1 MDKDYNMREL
11 VIEHN
16 IRTEN
21 GDLSGLPV
29 ILPASDWGDDWDNL
43 HEGVEDEVGRTDEDM
58 EGITP
63 KDNIPIWYSRTFI
76 RTAKDD
82 YTLMREYWFKQ

>member
-1 MDKDYNMREL
+1 MANLFNMRDL

-21 GDLSGLPV
+21 GDLHGLPV
-29 ILPASDWGDDWDNL
+29 ILPASMWGDDWVNL
-43 HEGVEDEVGRTDEDM
+43 HGGVEDEVPNTNKAVAGL
-58 EGITP
+58 TP
-63 KDNIPIWYSRTFI
+63 KDNIPIIYDQTFI

-82 YTLMREYWFKQ
+82 YTLMREYLFKQ

>member
-1 MDKDYNMREL
+1 MDKDYNMRNL

-21 GDLSGLPV
+21 GDLRGMPV
-29 ILPASDWGDDWDNL
+29 INPASMWGDDWAIL
-43 HEGVEDEVGRTDEDM
+43 HGGVPDEVPNTNEAV

-63 KDNIPIWYSRTFI
+63 KDNIRVLYDQTFI

>member
-1 MDKDYNMREL
+1 MRDL

-21 GDLSGLPV
+21 GDLRGIPV
-29 ILPASDWGDDWDNL
+29 INPASMWGDDWAKL
-43 HEGVEDEVGRTDEDM
+43 HGGVADEVPTTWEAIAGL
-58 EGITP
+58 TP
-63 KDNIPIWYSRTFI
+63 KDNIPVIYDQTFI

-82 YTLMREYWFKQ
+82 YTLMREYWG

>member
-1 MDKDYNMREL
+1 MREL

-21 GDLSGLPV
+21 GDLRGMPI
-29 ILPASDWGDDWDNL
+29 ILPASMWGDDWKIL
-43 HEGVEDEVGRTDEDM
+43 HGGVPDEVANTNEAV
-58 EGITP
+58 EGLTP
-63 KDNIPIWYSRTFI
+63 KDNIVVLYDQTFI

-82 YTLMREYWFKQ
+82 YTLMREYWQK